1 MWWRCDGL
9 CSPPS
14 GPTTCEP
21 KVSTDR
27 QVLSS
32 VRNAARLLKEF
43 SSRDRE
49 FGVSELARRLGLGK
63 STVHRLL
70 VTLAEEH
77 LVEQDDISGRY
88 RLGLA
93 IYDLGAAVATGLD
106 LHEAV
111 MPSMEQLRAAT
122 AETVQVAVLDGR
134 EVVYI
139 ERLDSPHTL
148 RLFLELGRRNWAHCT
163 GTGKC
168 LLAHLPPNELD
179 RILDGWELPAITK
192 HTITD
197 HTTLRAELK
206 KIRRLG
212 VAHNNGESEVG
223 VISVSAPIRDITGKV
238 RAAISVAGPT
248 ERIQPMVLQLDL
260 GVAEMAAST
269 SHRLGWR
276 GR

>member
-1 MWWRCDGL
+1 M
-9 CSPPS
+9 
-14 GPTTCEP
+14 
-21 KVSTDR
+21 STDR

-49 FGVSELARRLGLGK
+49 FGVSELARRLDLGK

-77 LVEQDDISGRY
+77 LVEQDDITGRY

-122 AETVQVAVLDGR
+122 SETVQVAVLDGR

-148 RLFLELGRRNWAHCT
+148 RLFLELGRRNWAHAT
-163 GTGKC
+163 GSGKC
-168 LLAHLPPNELD
+168 LLAYLPPTDLD
-179 RILDGWELPAITK
+179 RILDGWELPAVTK

-197 HTTLRAELK
+197 HDVLRAELK
-206 KIRRLG
+206 SVRRRGL
-212 VAHNNGESEVG
+212 AHNTGESELG
-223 VISVSAPIRDITGKV
+223 VISVAAPIRDVSGKV
-238 RAAISVAGPT
+238 RASISVAGPT
-248 ERIQPMVLQLDL
+248 ERLQPMLHQLEL
-260 GVAEMAAST
+260 GVVEMAAAT
-269 SHRLGWR
+269 SRRLGWT

>member
-1 MWWRCDGL
+1 M
-9 CSPPS
+9 
-14 GPTTCEP
+14 
-21 KVSTDR
+21 STDR

-49 FGVSELARRLGLGK
+49 FGVSELARRLELGK

-77 LVEQDDISGRY
+77 LVEQDEISGRY

-93 IYDLGAAVATGLD
+93 VYDLGAAVATGLD

-122 AETVQVAVLDGR
+122 GETVQVAVLDGR

-139 ERLDSPHTL
+139 ERLDSPNTL
-148 RLFLELGRRNWAHCT
+148 RLFLEVGRRNWAHCT

-168 LLAHLPPNELD
+168 LLAHLPASDLD
-179 RILDGWELPAITK
+179 RILDGWELPRLTTQ
-192 HTITD
+192 TITD
-197 HTTLRAELK
+197 LEALRVELK
-206 KIRRLG
+206 AIRRRG
-212 VAHNNGESEVG
+212 VAHNDGESEIG
-223 VISVSAPIRDITGKV
+223 VMSVAAPIRDFSGRV
-238 RAAISVAGPT
+238 RASISVAGPSVRV
-248 ERIQPMVLQLDL
+248 EPILPQLDL
-260 GVAEMAAST
+260 AVAEMAAAT
-269 SHRLGWR
+269 SRRLGWR
-276 GR
+276 RP